1 MIQNNPITCVRYY
14 NHKTFSLHKLM
25 TKDHYFFGHIYL
37 KKFVI
42 EFQNCGGEHDHGLS
56 WIKNVFLYKLHTNK

>member
-1 MIQNNPITCVRYY
+1 
-14 NHKTFSLHKLM
+14 M